1 MEMNEK
7 IFCDKDIT
15 VDIDDWRLNCR
26 AAGIIIHNNKVLLHR
41 NTQDTYY
48 ALLGGRV
55 KFGEN
60 SADAVRREI
69 REELGKEVEIT
80 GYISTVEN
88 FFEIKGKKYHEIM
101 FIHKVE
107 FVNDDDKKIEYTL
120 KNIEGNTEKDIQYE
134 WISLEDLES
143 TCIKPVIIKQILKN
157 GVFPVHKINNDF
169 NKNLFFLS

>member
-7 IFCDKDIT
+7 FFSDKDIT

-69 REELGKEVEIT
+69 I
-80 GYISTVEN
+80 
-88 FFEIKGKKYHEIM
+88 
-101 FIHKVE
+101 
-107 FVNDDDKKIEYTL
+107 
-120 KNIEGNTEKDIQYE
+120 
-134 WISLEDLES
+134 
-143 TCIKPVIIKQILKN
+143 
-157 GVFPVHKINNDF
+157 
-169 NKNLFFLS
+169 